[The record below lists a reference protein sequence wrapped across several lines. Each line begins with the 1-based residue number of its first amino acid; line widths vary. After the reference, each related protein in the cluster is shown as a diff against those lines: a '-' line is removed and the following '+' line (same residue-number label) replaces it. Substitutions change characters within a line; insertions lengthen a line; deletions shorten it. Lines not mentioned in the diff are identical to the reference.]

1 MKVGFVGLGRMGSA
15 IAGRVVG
22 AGHDV
27 AAWNRTRAKAEA
39 LAGARVAESLAEACA
54 GADVV
59 ITMLADDA
67 ALEEVVFSPGGLLE
81 TLGGAVN
88 MTMGTHGVGSIKAVA
103 DAHRDAGQLFVAAP
117 VLGRPKAAAE
127 GQLGIVPA
135 GPPEAVAR
143 CAPLFDV
150 IGRRTFDAGDRPEG
164 ATAVKLANN
173 FLLGCAIEAMGE
185 AFSLVR
191 AYGIEPGLFHDVLVD
206 GLFASPAYDVYGRLI
221 VEQAYE
227 PPGFTTLLALKD
239 IDLVFEAAER
249 ARLPLPSGGV
259 YRDRLLSAIA
269 HGRGEQDWAVIAR
282 EQAEAG
288 ALE

>member
-1 MKVGFVGLGRMGSA
+1 MKVGFIGLGRMGSA
-15 IAGRVVG
+15 IAGRIVG
-22 AGHDV
+22 AGHEV
-27 AAWNRTRAKAEA
+27 VAWNRTRAKAEA
-39 LAGARVAESLAEACA
+39 LEGAGVADSLAAACA
-54 GADVV
+54 GCEVV

-67 ALEEVVFSPGGLLE
+67 ALEDIVFSSGGLLE
-81 TLGGAVN
+81 SLGDAVN
-88 MTMGTHGVGSIKAVA
+88 MTMGTHGVGAIKAVA

-135 GPPEAVAR
+135 GPAEAVDR
-143 CAPLFDV
+143 CSPLFEA
-150 IGRRTFDAGDRPEG
+150 IGRRTFHAGDRPEG
-164 ATAVKLANN
+164 ASAVKLANN
-173 FLLGCAIEAMGE
+173 FLLGCAIQAMGE

-191 AYGIEPGLFHDVLVD
+191 AYGIEPRLFHDVLVD
-206 GLFASPAYDVYGRLI
+206 GLFSSPAYDVYGRLI
-221 VEQAYE
+221 VEEAYE

-239 IDLVFEAAER
+239 IDLVFDAAEL

-269 HGRGEQDWAVIAR
+269 HGRGEHDWAVIAR